1 MKVQVFHN
9 DARGSMFDGFDRKL
23 AALLL
28 VAEFDLDVPEPTYV
42 HPDASPTTLEAITAS
57 LDAYDAQF
65 TAQLGAIYEQLNI
78 GGDLV
83 PATEWTQAYRAAG
96 NRSLSVGDV
105 IVLDEHKAFAVAR
118 FGFDKISNAMVR
130 WGVIRYDAN
139 VDPETKMWRLDNAAV
154 SA

>member
-9 DARGSMFDGFDRKL
+9 DARDSMWKGFDRKL

-28 VAEFDLDVPEPTYV
+28 VAEFDLDVEIAPYAP
-42 HPDASPTTLEAITAS
+42 SGGRRTLEEVQAE

-65 TAQLGAIYEQLNI
+65 TKVLSGIFEQLNI
-78 GGDLV
+78 GGDMI
-83 PATEWTQAYRAAG
+83 PATEYTQAYRAAG

-105 IVLDEHKAFAVAR
+105 IVLDDSRVYSVAR
-118 FGFDKISNAMVR
+118 FGWEKELNAAVR
-130 WGVIRYDAN
+130 WGVRRYDAN

-154 SA
+154 TA